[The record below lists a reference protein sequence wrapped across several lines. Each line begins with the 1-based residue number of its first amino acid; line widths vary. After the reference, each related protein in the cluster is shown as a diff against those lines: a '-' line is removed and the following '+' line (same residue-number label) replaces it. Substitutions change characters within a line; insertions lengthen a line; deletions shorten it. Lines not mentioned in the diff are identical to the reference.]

1 MCTPARARTA
11 QIKPTSDLPFTDQ
24 LYEHRMSTTA
34 SHSDGDWAAKTT
46 KWYACARLTLDCGLI
61 RDRNAKAQKGTPV
74 KRAMA
79 PVSTPVPVNDNNNN
93 NNNNDDDDDDEGD
106 DTKEQQDVSQTQI
119 QPTRDENAESYDGDQ
134 FENDDDNGDAPL
146 DDTLASSQPIII
158 MDAIEPPST
167 ETTTSSTS
175 TPLSAVIPSIRE
187 PLAENAARPR
197 ESMVTG
203 GLFPL
208 KSEPTLTT
216 MSTLTRARAQAVE
229 DDDALY
235 LDFIATVT
243 QDIVTHEIYSTR
255 SVRES
260 RSRTVRTRRVVDWFS
275 LTVKTDCNTILRGV
289 KALFARHV
297 DERKDKLDEERMMK
311 LLDQLKVDLGIA
323 EK

>member
-1 MCTPARARTA
+1 
-11 QIKPTSDLPFTDQ
+11 
-24 LYEHRMSTTA
+24 
-34 SHSDGDWAAKTT
+34 
-46 KWYACARLTLDCGLI
+46 
-61 RDRNAKAQKGTPV
+61 
-74 KRAMA
+74 
-79 PVSTPVPVNDNNNN
+79 
-93 NNNNDDDDDDEGD
+93 
-106 DTKEQQDVSQTQI
+106 
-119 QPTRDENAESYDGDQ
+119 
-134 FENDDDNGDAPL
+134 
-146 DDTLASSQPIII
+146 
-158 MDAIEPPST
+158 
-167 ETTTSSTS
+167 
-175 TPLSAVIPSIRE
+175 
-187 PLAENAARPR
+187 
-197 ESMVTG
+197 MVTG

-260 RSRTVRTRRVVDWFS
+260 RSRTVRTRRVVDWS
-275 LTVKTDCNTILRGV
+275 CLDKTDCNTILRGV

-297 DERKDKLDEERMMK
+297 DERKGELDEEKMMK